1 MRQTK
6 RLYISI
12 FYIICAFSAS
22 SQVSELHLSELSN
35 CTPEKNKDI
44 INTIEQSYK
53 EVAILYNDASNNSL
67 SDQAKIEKVAS
78 LFKIQVSVKDKLQEI
93 WQQSDSISRD
103 NSKKYF
109 EEASRAFKELTD
121 TINLINPEFKSI
133 IRALII
139 VEKSHQV
146 ILLQKFGIQV
156 LFGCLKESSGRLN
169 QPTDISND
177 IVINIDMIE
186 RFRKVWNESNYP
198 MTYDQW
204 EYKPSERKT
213 FSNRYYAN
221 SWKDYR
227 FGAKKDTASIDLS
240 KSTTEPQNT
249 LANNILGSQ
258 KDILNPSKDQLNS
271 SNNSF
276 ADTKDS
282 RFAGKNLNNQQS
294 NQTFTIKGEGKKL
307 GINRD
312 TQYEIKN
319 LTTQSKIKALGV
331 EYFTIQIAAS
341 RNQLI
346 IERLKNDF
354 NCGRFDIEE
363 KNESGWYKYLVGHF
377 ASIDSANKYLSKPCM
392 VRGFV
397 SGYNSKGRVAI
408 FSIKQPITATGSSSS
423 MYSIVYRVQVA
434 ASKEPLSIELISK
447 IYSGAN
453 PVNVSKEDG
462 WYRYSIGDFFYY
474 DEAKLAR
481 DSSNVKNAF
490 VMPYQNGKRI
500 QWPGKE
506 ALELMKL
513 NQKEKALYV
522 IQIAAS
528 RKPLPFK
535 IIKSVIKVEYPLTM
549 KFEDGWYKYFIS
561 AFTDFAYAK
570 QVAEKIGIKGTFIAT
585 YKNGLRVNP

>member
-1 MRQTK
+1 MVGQTK
-6 RLYISI
+6 RFYISI

-35 CTPEKNKDI
+35 CTPEKNKNV
-44 INTIEQSYK
+44 INTIDQAYK
-53 EVAILYNDASNNSL
+53 EGVVLYNDATNNSL
-67 SDQAKIEKVAS
+67 SNQVKIEKLVS
-78 LFKIQVSVKDKLQEI
+78 IFRIEVSVKNKLQEV

-156 LFGCLKESSGRLN
+156 LFGCVRESSGRLN
-169 QPTDISND
+169 QPTDFSSD

-198 MTYDQW
+198 VTYDQW
-204 EYKPSERKT
+204 VYKPSERKT
-213 FSNRYYAN
+213 FSKRSYAN

-227 FGAKKDTASIDLS
+227 FGAKKDTT
-240 KSTTEPQNT
+240 STDSPKLTLETQGT
-249 LANNILGSQ
+249 LANNILGNQ
-258 KDILNPSKDQLNS
+258 KDILNSSKDQS
-271 SNNSF
+271 ISGNNSF
-276 ADTKDS
+276 TDSKDS

-294 NQTFTIKGEGKKL
+294 NKTFTIKGEGKKL
-307 GINRD
+307 GISPN

-341 RNQLI
+341 RNQLVV
-346 IERLKNDF
+346 ERLKNDF

-377 ASIDSANKYLSKPCM
+377 ASIDSANKYLLKPCM

-408 FSIKQPITATGSSSS
+408 FSIKQPITATGSSST
-423 MYSIVYRVQVA
+423 YSIVYRVQVA
-434 ASKEPLSIELISK
+434 ASKEPLSTEIVSK
-447 IYSGAN
+447 IYSGIN
-453 PVNVSKEDG
+453 PVNVSQEDG
-462 WYRYSIGDFFYY
+462 WFRYSIGDFFYY

-481 DSSNVKNAF
+481 DSSKIKNAF

-506 ALELMKL
+506 TLELMKL
-513 NQKEKALYV
+513 NQKERALYV

-528 RKPLPFK
+528 RKPLPLN

-570 QVAEKIGIKGTFIAT
+570 QVAEKIGVKDAFIAT

>member
-12 FYIICAFSAS
+12 FYFICAFSAS
-22 SQVSELHLSELSN
+22 SQVTELHLSELSN

-53 EVAILYNDASNNSL
+53 DGIVLYNDAINNSL
-67 SDQAKIEKVAS
+67 SDQFKIEKLVS
-78 LFKIQVSVKDKLQEI
+78 LFKIQISVKDKLQEV
-93 WQQSDSISRD
+93 WQQTDSISRD

-109 EEASRAFKELTD
+109 DEASRAFKELTD

-133 IRALII
+133 TRALII

-146 ILLQKFGIQV
+146 IILQKFGIQT
-156 LFGCLKESSGRLN
+156 LFGCISESSGRLN
-169 QPTDISND
+169 QPTDFSSD

-186 RFRKVWNESNYP
+186 RFRKIWNESNYP
-198 MTYDQW
+198 ITYDQW
-204 EYKPSERKT
+204 VYKPSERKT
-213 FSNRYYAN
+213 FSNRSYAN
-221 SWKDYR
+221 SWKDYQ
-227 FGAKKDTASIDLS
+227 FGTKKDTT
-240 KSTTEPQNT
+240 STDSPKLTLETQGT
-249 LANNILGSQ
+249 LANNILGNQ
-258 KDILNPSKDQLNS
+258 KDILNSSKDQS
-271 SNNSF
+271 ISGNNSF
-276 ADTKDS
+276 TDSEDS
-282 RFAGKNLNNQQS
+282 RFIGKNLNNQQE
-294 NQTFTIKGEGKKL
+294 NKTFSIKGEGKKL
-307 GINRD
+307 GINPN

-346 IERLKNDF
+346 VEKLKNDF

-377 ASIDSANKYLSKPCM
+377 ASIDSANKFLSKPCM

-397 SGYNSKGRVAI
+397 SGYNSKGRIAI
-408 FSIKQPITATGSSSS
+408 FSIKQPISATGSSS

-447 IYSGAN
+447 IGGIN
-453 PVNVSKEDG
+453 PVNVSQEDG
-462 WYRYSIGDFFYY
+462 WFKYSIGDFFYY

-481 DSSNVKNAF
+481 DSSKIKNAF

-513 NQKEKALYV
+513 NQKEGSVYV
-522 IQIAAS
+522 IQVAAS
-528 RKPLPFK
+528 RKPL
-535 IIKSVIKVEYPLTM
+535 SLAVIKNVIKIDYPLTM

-570 QVAEKIGIKGTFIAT
+570 QVTEKIGIKGAFIAT